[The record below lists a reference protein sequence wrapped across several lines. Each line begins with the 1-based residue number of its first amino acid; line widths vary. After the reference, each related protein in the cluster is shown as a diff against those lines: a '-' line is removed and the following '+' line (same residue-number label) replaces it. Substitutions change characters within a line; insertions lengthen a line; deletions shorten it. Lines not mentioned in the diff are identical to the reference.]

1 MRKETKPMREIHEI
15 QEKIYDEQ
23 RQMTDKEKIEAIH
36 REDEEARKR
45 YGLKIKKRVKE
56 VSDIT
61 SAVC

>member
-1 MRKETKPMREIHEI
+1 MS
-15 QEKIYDEQ
+15 
-23 RQMTDKEKIEAIH
+23 DKEKIEAIH

-45 YGLKIKKRVKE
+45 YSLKIKKRVKE

>member
-1 MRKETKPMREIHEI
+1 MRKGTKPMREIHEI
-15 QEKIYDEQ
+15 QEKIYEEQ
-23 RQMTDKEKIEAIH
+23 RQMSDKEKIEAIH

-45 YGLKIKKRVKE
+45 YSLKIKKRVKE

>member
-15 QEKIYDEQ
+15 QEKIYEEQ
-23 RQMTDKEKIEAIH
+23 RQMSDKEKIEAIH
-36 REDEEARKR
+36 REDEEGRKR
-45 YGLKIKKRVKE
+45 YSLKIKKRVKE